1 MSESQ
6 EKIIEILRIINEYD
20 KPVGARVV
28 SKELINRGYDL
39 GERTIRYH
47 MQILDEKGVY

>member
-1 MSESQ
+1 M
-6 EKIIEILRIINEYD
+6 NEYD

-28 SKELINRGYDL
+28 SKELISRGYDL

-47 MQILDEKGVY
+47 MQILDEKGFTKKSWIFWKKIN